1 MNKRN
6 GFTVIEL
13 LVVIAFLIAVAVLGF
28 FQLSKI
34 RDESDN
40 TKKRTAINAMYY
52 SLEEGFYAKNGYY
65 PEKLEDRTL
74 LTMDTAL
81 LNDPNNKKIG
91 DRASAYRYEAAN
103 CNNGKCKSYKLRA
116 VLAGEDDY
124 VKESRHK
131 QSNRPN

>member
-34 RDESDN
+34 RNESDN

-65 PEKLEDRTL
+65 PEKIEDKTL

-103 CNNGKCKSYKLRA
+103 SNNGKCKSYKLRA

-124 VKESRHK
+124 IKESRNK
-131 QSNRPN
+131 

>member
-6 GFTVIEL
+6 GFTIIEL
-13 LVVIAFLIAVAVLGF
+13 LVVATFLIIIAILGF
-28 FQLSKI
+28 SQYTKLTN
-34 RDESDN
+34 ESNN

-131 QSNRPN
+131 

>member
-34 RDESDN
+34 RNESDN

-65 PEKLEDRTL
+65 PEKIEDKTL

-91 DRASAYRYEAAN
+91 DKASANRYEAAN
-103 CNNGKCKSYKLRA
+103 CSNGKCKSYKLRA

-124 VKESRHK
+124 IKESRHK
-131 QSNRPN
+131 

>member
-34 RDESDN
+34 RNESDN

-65 PEKLEDRTL
+65 PEKIEDKTL

-91 DRASAYRYEAAN
+91 DRASAYLYEAAN
-103 CNNGKCKSYKLRA
+103 CSNGKCKSYKLRA

-131 QSNRPN
+131 

>member
-1 MNKRN
+1 MNKQN

-81 LNDPNNKKIG
+81 LHDPNNKKIG

-124 VKESRHK
+124 IKESRHK
-131 QSNRPN
+131 

>member
-1 MNKRN
+1 
-6 GFTVIEL
+6 
-13 LVVIAFLIAVAVLGF
+13 
-28 FQLSKI
+28 
-34 RDESDN
+34 
-40 TKKRTAINAMYY
+40 MYY

-124 VKESRHK
+124 IKESL
-131 QSNRPN
+131 QTELLNNS

>member
-34 RDESDN
+34 RNESDN

-65 PEKLEDRTL
+65 
-74 LTMDTAL
+74 LTHAQLPFYLHLM
-81 LNDPNNKKIG
+81 KH
-91 DRASAYRYEAAN
+91 
-103 CNNGKCKSYKLRA
+103 
-116 VLAGEDDY
+116 LA
-124 VKESRHK
+124 
-131 QSNRPN
+131 Q

>member
-91 DRASAYRYEAAN
+91 DKASAYHYEAAN

-124 VKESRHK
+124 IKESRHK
-131 QSNRPN
+131 

>member
-1 MNKRN
+1 M
-6 GFTVIEL
+6 
-13 LVVIAFLIAVAVLGF
+13 VVIAFLIAVAVLGF

-65 PEKLEDRTL
+65 PEKIEDKTL

-103 CNNGKCKSYKLRA
+103 CSNGKCKSYKLRA

-124 VKESRHK
+124 IKESRHK
-131 QSNRPN
+131 

>member
-65 PEKLEDRTL
+65 PEKFEDRTL

-91 DRASAYRYEAAN
+91 DKASAYRYEAAN

-124 VKESRHK
+124 IKESRHK
-131 QSNRPN
+131 

>member
-34 RDESDN
+34 RNESDN

-52 SLEEGFYAKNGYY
+52 SLEEGFYVKNGYY

-124 VKESRHK
+124 IKESRHK
-131 QSNRPN
+131 

>member
-1 MNKRN
+1 MNNRN

-91 DRASAYRYEAAN
+91 DRASAYRYEAAS

-124 VKESRHK
+124 IKESRHK
-131 QSNRPN
+131 

>member
-52 SLEEGFYAKNGYY
+52 SLEEGFYAKNGYS

-124 VKESRHK
+124 IKESRHK
-131 QSNRPN
+131 

>member
-13 LVVIAFLIAVAVLGF
+13 LVVIAFLIAAAVLGF

-91 DRASAYRYEAAN
+91 DKASAYRYEAAN
-103 CNNGKCKSYKLRA
+103 CNNSKCKSYKLRA
-116 VLAGEDDY
+116 TLAGEDDY

-131 QSNRPN
+131 

>member
-13 LVVIAFLIAVAVLGF
+13 LIVIAFLIAVAILGF

-74 LTMDTAL
+74 LTMDTTL

-131 QSNRPN
+131 

>member
-65 PEKLEDRTL
+65 PEKIEDKTL

-91 DRASAYRYEAAN
+91 DRASAYRYEAVN
-103 CNNGKCKSYKLRA
+103 CSNGKCKSYKLRA

-124 VKESRHK
+124 IKESRHK
-131 QSNRPN
+131 

>member
-34 RDESDN
+34 RNESDN

-52 SLEEGFYAKNGYY
+52 SLEEDFYAKNGYY
-65 PEKLEDRTL
+65 PEKIEDKTL

-124 VKESRHK
+124 IKESRHK
-131 QSNRPN
+131 

>member
-34 RDESDN
+34 RNESDN

-65 PEKLEDRTL
+65 PEKLEDSTL
-74 LTMDTAL
+74 LTMYTAL

-116 VLAGEDDY
+116 VLADEDDY
-124 VKESRHK
+124 IKESRHK
-131 QSNRPN
+131 

>member
-34 RDESDN
+34 RNESDN
-40 TKKRTAINAMYY
+40 TKKRTAIKAMYY

-65 PEKLEDRTL
+65 PEKIEDKTL

-124 VKESRHK
+124 IKESRHK
-131 QSNRPN
+131 

>member
-40 TKKRTAINAMYY
+40 TKKCTAINAMYY

-91 DRASAYRYEAAN
+91 DKASAYRYEAAN

-124 VKESRHK
+124 IKESRHK
-131 QSNRPN
+131 

>member
-52 SLEEGFYAKNGYY
+52 SLEEGFYTKNGYY

-131 QSNRPN
+131 

>member
-1 MNKRN
+1 MNKRIV
-6 GFTVIEL
+6 FFFIDF
-13 LVVIAFLIAVAVLGF
+13 LVVIVFLIAVAFLGF
-28 FQLSKI
+28 FRLSKI
-34 RDESDN
+34 RNESDN

-65 PEKLEDRTL
+65 PEKIEDKTL

-116 VLAGEDDY
+116 VLADEDDY
-124 VKESRHK
+124 IKESRHK
-131 QSNRPN
+131 

>member
-91 DRASAYRYEAAN
+91 DKASTYRYEAAN

-131 QSNRPN
+131 PN

>member
-65 PEKLEDRTL
+65 PKKLEDRTL

-124 VKESRHK
+124 IKESRHK
-131 QSNRPN
+131 

>member
-34 RDESDN
+34 RNESDN

-65 PEKLEDRTL
+65 PEKIEDKTL

-91 DRASAYRYEAAN
+91 DRTSAYRYEAAN

-124 VKESRHK
+124 IKESRHK
-131 QSNRPN
+131 

>member
-65 PEKLEDRTL
+65 PEKIEDKTL

-116 VLAGEDDY
+116 VLAGENDY
-124 VKESRHK
+124 IKESRHK
-131 QSNRPN
+131 

>member
-103 CNNGKCKSYKLRA
+103 CNNDKCKSYKLRA

-131 QSNRPN
+131 

>member
-34 RDESDN
+34 RNESDN

-65 PEKLEDRTL
+65 PEKIEDKTL

-91 DRASAYRYEAAN
+91 DRA
-103 CNNGKCKSYKLRA
+103 KLRCQCRGDRFHA
-116 VLAGEDDY
+116 ERSEERRVG
-124 VKESRHK
+124 KECRSRWSPYH
-131 QSNRPN
+131 

>member
-52 SLEEGFYAKNGYY
+52 SLEEGFYVKNGYY

-131 QSNRPN
+131 

>member
-13 LVVIAFLIAVAVLGF
+13 LVVIAFLIAAAVLGF

-40 TKKRTAINAMYY
+40 TKKRAAINAMYY

-91 DRASAYRYEAAN
+91 DKASAYRYEAAN

-124 VKESRHK
+124 IKESRHK
-131 QSNRPN
+131 

>member
-34 RDESDN
+34 RNESDN

-65 PEKLEDRTL
+65 PEKIEDKTL

-103 CNNGKCKSYKLRA
+103 CNNGKYKSYKLRA
-116 VLAGEDDY
+116 VLADEDNY
-124 VKESRHK
+124 IKESRHK
-131 QSNRPN
+131 

>member
-91 DRASAYRYEAAN
+91 DKASAYHYEAAN

-131 QSNRPN
+131 

>member
-65 PEKLEDRTL
+65 PSERLPLRSGKLQQWQMQIL
-74 LTMDTAL
+74 
-81 LNDPNNKKIG
+81 
-91 DRASAYRYEAAN
+91 
-103 CNNGKCKSYKLRA
+103 
-116 VLAGEDDY
+116 
-124 VKESRHK
+124 
-131 QSNRPN
+131 